1 MMVDGS
7 LTQSR
12 LADYAAVL
20 VHVGLRVVEGD
31 RLLIRSGKHASPLVH
46 EVARESY
53 RAGALNVDV
62 LWNEPE
68 IDEARLIDGSP
79 AAMENLPY
87 GPEVMNRAAGRGD
100 SVLTLLGD
108 ELALSSK
115 VDGDR
120 LAEFTQRVRSGSGE
134 LFEKMMKLEI
144 AWTVAAVPSV
154 GWARLVFPDR
164 PAEAALDALWNAVLM
179 ACRIDGDNPLADW
192 EAHLDHLDARK
203 AYLNQQAYTAVRYH
217 GPGTDLT
224 VGLNPAHFWNHP
236 GEGNGQRRTVA
247 NIPTEEVS
255 TSPDSRIA
263 DGIVQVTKPL
273 VHSGRIIEGIQ
284 LRFKDG
290 KVVNATADEGHEHL
304 DRILSA
310 DGGAGRL
317 GEVALVPQSSAIASQ
332 NLVWHQ
338 TLYDENDA
346 SHLALGAGY
355 PFGIRDGIQMTPVQL
370 GHVGLNQSINHID
383 LVVGST
389 DVTISGVTASDG
401 LKPLIRDGEWA
412 FTL

>member
-1 MMVDGS
+1 MVDGS
-7 LTQSR
+7 LVQSR
-12 LADYAAVL
+12 LSGYAAVL

-31 RLLIRSGKHASPLVH
+31 RLLIRSGKHASSLVH

-53 RAGALNVDV
+53 RAGAVNVDV

-68 IDEARLIDGSP
+68 MDEARLIDGP
-79 AAMENLPY
+79 LAAVENLPY
-87 GPEVMNRAAGRGD
+87 GPEVMTRAARRGD
-100 SVLTLLGD
+100 SVLTLVGD
-108 ELALSSK
+108 ELAPSDH

-144 AWTVAAVPSV
+144 AWTVAAVPSE
-154 GWARLVFPDR
+154 GWARLVFPDL
-164 PAEAALDALWNAVLM
+164 PIEAALDVLWSAVLK
-179 ACRIDGDNPLADW
+179 ACRVDGDNPVADW

-203 AYLNQQAYTAVRYH
+203 AYLNRQTYTAVRYQ

-236 GEGNGQRRTVA
+236 GEGNGDRRTVA

-255 TSPDSRIA
+255 TSPDSRMA

-273 VHSGRIIEGIQ
+273 VHGGRIIEGIE
-284 LRFKDG
+284 LRFNDG
-290 KVVNATADEGHEHL
+290 KVVDATADEGQDQL
-304 DRILSA
+304 NRILST
-310 DGGAGRL
+310 DTGASRL

-346 SHLALGAGY
+346 SHVALGAGY
-355 PFGIRDGIQMTPVQL
+355 PFGIRDGTQMTPEQL
-370 GHVGLNQSINHID
+370 RRVGLNYSINHID